1 MNKFCNEVKFKCIS
15 IYDKKECKP
24 GNNKY
29 FD

>member
-15 IYDKKECKP
+15 IYDKKECKQ
-24 GNNKY
+24 GDNNF